1 MKYVPKKSHLIRGF
15 TLIELIVS
23 ISIMTIVMGI
33 TLMQRPEA
41 TLKLSLADSITS
53 LELMAREAQLQG
65 SAINSLNDI
74 YGGAG
79 LFLNLSTS
87 TKALRFRDR
96 VDVAIPATIGIG
108 NGLYDSTPFDE
119 ESETFEFI
127 RGNKIKKLCV
137 STGTTTFSCNEGN
150 DPVIRTLTVSF
161 SRPSPNANIYV
172 NSLKDVNYV
181 SACIQLETLKAPDQG
196 HVRSLFIYR
205 SGVVT
210 KTLTPCN

>member
-1 MKYVPKKSHLIRGF
+1 MISALKKPQRIRAF
-15 TLIELIVS
+15 TLIELMVS
-23 ISIMTIVMGI
+23 VSIMTIVMGI

-41 TLKLSLADSITS
+41 TLKLSLADGIAS

-65 SAINSLNDI
+65 SAINSLNDM

-79 LFLNLSTS
+79 MFLNLATSTS
-87 TKALRFRDR
+87 ALRFRDR
-96 VDVAIPATIGIG
+96 VDATIPATIGVG
-108 NGLYDSTPFDE
+108 NGLYESAPLDE
-119 ESETFEFI
+119 KSETLEFI

-137 STGTTTFSCNEGN
+137 STGTSTFSCNEEN

-161 SRPSPNANIYV
+161 NRPSPKANIYV
-172 NSLKDVNYV
+172 NSSKDVNYV

-210 KTLTPCN
+210 KTLTSCN

>member
-1 MKYVPKKSHLIRGF
+1 MMYVAKRSKGIRAF
-15 TLIELIVS
+15 TLVELMVS
-23 ISIMTIVMGI
+23 VSIMTIVMGI

-41 TLKLSLADSITS
+41 TLKLSLSDAVSS
-53 LELMAREAQLQG
+53 LELMIREAQLQG
-65 SAINSLNDI
+65 SAVNSLNDL

-79 LFLNLSTS
+79 TFLNLATS

-96 VDVAIPATIGIG
+96 VDDTIPATIGVG
-108 NGLYDSTPFDE
+108 NGLYESTPLNE
-119 ESETFEFI
+119 QSETLEFM

-137 STGTTTFSCNEGN
+137 STGTSTFFCNEEN
-150 DPVIRTLTVSF
+150 DPIIRTLTISF

-172 NSLKDVNYV
+172 NGSKDVNYV

-210 KTLTPCN
+210 KTLTSCN

>member
-41 TLKLSLADSITS
+41 TLKLSLADVISS
-53 LELMAREAQLQG
+53 VELMVREAQLQG
-65 SAINSLNDI
+65 SAINSLNDV

-79 LFLNLSTS
+79 VFFNLATS
-87 TKALRFRDR
+87 TTALHFRDR
-96 VDVAIPATIGIG
+96 VDDETPSTIGIG
-108 NGLYDSTPFDE
+108 NGLYETGPVNE
-119 ESETFEFI
+119 KSETIEFI
-127 RGNKIKKLCV
+127 RGSKVKRLCV

-161 SRPSPNANIYV
+161 SRPSPNANIYI
-172 NSLKDVNYV
+172 NGSKETNYV
-181 SACIQLETLKAPDQG
+181 SACVQFETVKAPNQG

-205 SGVVT
+205 SGVIT
-210 KTLTPCN
+210 KTTTPCN